1 MFIVSREVKWT
12 RSKYEL
18 VCYHGMLSEED
29 CQILEE
35 HIKQMTNL
43 QISRL
48 HNVNEGVIIET
59 IGRLK
64 QVYDE
69 VQREFPDL
77 LDKREKDVYHKK
89 KQKKSIV
96 IS

>member
-1 MFIVSREVKWT
+1 
-12 RSKYEL
+12 
-18 VCYHGMLSEED
+18 
-29 CQILEE
+29 
-35 HIKQMTNL
+35 MTNL

-59 IGRLK
+59 IDRLK

-77 LDKREKDVYHKK
+77 LDKRDKDVYRKK